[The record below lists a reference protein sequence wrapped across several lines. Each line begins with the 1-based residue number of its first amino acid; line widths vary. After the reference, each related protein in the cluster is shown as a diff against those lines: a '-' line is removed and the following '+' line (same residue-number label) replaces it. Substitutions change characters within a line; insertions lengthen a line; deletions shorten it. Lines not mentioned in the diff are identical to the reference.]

1 MISHNMNIVFK
12 FTLLGVLIFFAG
24 FLLFQTY
31 INEVKK
37 IDIENVGW
45 WKFNMI
51 IRGSAFVLFFSM
63 MLSITGLAITYS
75 FGSALIEHYW
85 EVWF

>member
-1 MISHNMNIVFK
+1 MELVFK
-12 FTLLGVLIFFAG
+12 FTLLGVLLFFAG
-24 FLLFQTY
+24 FLLFHTY

-51 IRGSAFVLFFSM
+51 LKGSAFVLFFSM

-75 FGSALIEHYW
+75 FGASLFKHYFG
-85 EVWF
+85 VWF